1 MHDLA
6 AAIDQELRPRE
17 AAGIDIT
24 LLQVIFEPIERRL
37 GHSGGFGRGGGRGYH
52 RALISGG
59 RCGLDSR
66 KVCAVP
72 TGRAYPARSAG
83 IGCPQPSFIPQDS
96 KMRQFSETEL
106 TAAVIRSF
114 DDTPNPR
121 AKFLLQELV
130 KSLHD
135 YVRKTDLTFEEWEYA
150 IDFLTR
156 TGQKCTEIRQEF
168 ILLSDVLGV
177 SMLVDAVNH
186 RDREGATETTVLGPF
201 YVGEHKVAPHG
212 TDISASLPGER
223 MFVQSRV
230 ADLKGK
236 PLAGVPVDVWHADD
250 DGFYDS
256 QKPSYATQGPSSRAR
271 FITDADGRFFFRTIL
286 PCSYPIPTDGPV
298 GEMIVQTRRHAMRP
312 AHVHFLVD
320 APGHQPLI
328 THVFMDGD
336 KYLDSDVV
344 FGVKDELVARIERR
358 TDPTMPDG
366 KPAAAP
372 WHLMTYEFRMKPG
385 DGSAPKPM
393 GVKAK
398 EDA

>member
-1 MHDLA
+1 VTEGA
-6 AAIDQELRPRE
+6 PEPVEISAEQRRRE
-17 AAGIDIT
+17 
-24 LLQVIFEPIERRL
+24 E
-37 GHSGGFGRGGGRGYH
+37 
-52 RALISGG
+52 ALTDDV
-59 RCGLDSR
+59 L
-66 KVCAVP
+66 
-72 TGRAYPARSAG
+72 
-83 IGCPQPSFIPQDS
+83 
-96 KMRQFSETEL
+96 
-106 TAAVIRSF
+106 RSF
-114 DDTPNPR
+114 DACPDPR
-121 AKFLLQELV
+121 LKFVMQALV
-130 KSLHD
+130 RHLHSFARE
-135 YVRKTDLTFEEWEYA
+135 VRLTESEWQTA
-150 IDFLTR
+150 IAFLTDAGHI
-156 TGQKCTEIRQEF
+156 TDENRQEF

-186 RDREGATETTVLGPF
+186 REREGATETTVLGPF
-201 YVGEHKVAPHG
+201 YVGEHKVTPHG
-212 TDISASLPGER
+212 TDISANLSGER

-230 ADLKGK
+230 TDLKGK
-236 PLAGVPVDVWHADD
+236 PLGGVPVDVWHADD

-256 QKPSYATQGPSSRAR
+256 QKPAYATEGPSSRAR

-298 GEMIVQTRRHAMRP
+298 GEMIIQTRRHAMRP

-344 FGVKDELVARIERR
+344 FGVKDELVAGIEKR

-385 DGSAPKPM
+385 DGNAPKPM
-393 GVKAK
+393 MAK
-398 EDA
+398 TTEDA